1 MGSMDSSKPKVLL
14 LFLQSFTAPKTP
26 LAAANLAVLGRKQPL
41 TAQVSPCCCSLR
53 FAGSWG
59 STKKHSLSSEDTK
72 EKGHPSN
79 CALPCGCSRLSQ
91 GQVLLLGQ
99 ENCPKR

>member
-41 TAQVSPCCCSLR
+41 CVLQGLGVPPK
-53 FAGSWG
+53 
-59 STKKHSLSSEDTK
+59 ST
-72 EKGHPSN
+72 
-79 CALPCGCSRLSQ
+79 
-91 GQVLLLGQ
+91 V
-99 ENCPKR
+99 